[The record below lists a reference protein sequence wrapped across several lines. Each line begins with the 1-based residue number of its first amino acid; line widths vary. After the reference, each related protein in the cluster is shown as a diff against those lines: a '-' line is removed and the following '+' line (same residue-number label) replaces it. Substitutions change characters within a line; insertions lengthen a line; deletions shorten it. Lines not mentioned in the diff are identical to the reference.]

1 MHKVR
6 VFCILFFVFFVVAF
20 QYGCAKKIDSAMS
33 SAGIEDGK
41 AAGSAAKQDKPGGT
55 PGGKADKEA
64 ETKAIGEEGVGKA
77 ASPSEIARE
86 DKGSKPGDTAKGSD
100 LPSMEPAEKKPAV
113 IGEGVVPESGG
124 HRATPLLSEKDG
136 GEIQSPDKENH
147 AAKEEPE
154 SFPEVRVVPES
165 GGHRATPLLSEKD
178 GGEIQSPD
186 KENHAA
192 KENRGPAPESRHDG
206 ISSEVMKKDEEKL
219 VMVPEKET
227 LVASKE
233 EPGAALEGLRKGR
246 EDSGL
251 KDILFD
257 FNSWIIKGDFIGT
270 LEQDAKY
277 LTSNPGLK
285 VQIEGHADERGT
297 NEYNLA
303 LGERRAQSARKFL
316 VDMGVG
322 QERIAIISYGEE
334 RPFCKDH
341 GESCWTMNRRGHFLI
356 IGE

>member
-6 VFCILFFVFFVVAF
+6 VFCILFFVLSVLAF
-20 QYGCAKKIDSAMS
+20 QHGCAKKIDSAMS

-41 AAGSAAKQDKPGGT
+41 TAGAAVKQDKPGGT
-55 PGGKADKEA
+55 PGGRVDKE
-64 ETKAIGEEGVGKA
+64 TNKGIGEEGIGKA
-77 ASPSEIARE
+77 VTP
-86 DKGSKPGDTAKGSD
+86 PGDTSSPGISGSVA
-100 LPSMEPAEKKPAV
+100 PENGGNPATMESIEKKPV
-113 IGEGVVPESGG
+113 IIEGHEGTLRDPATGRGEGKEEMASKEPGAPRKG
-124 HRATPLLSEKDG
+124 G
-136 GEIQSPDKENH
+136 GESI
-147 AAKEEPE
+147 
-154 SFPEVRVVPES
+154 VR
-165 GGHRATPLLSEKD
+165 
-178 GGEIQSPD
+178 
-186 KENHAA
+186 
-192 KENRGPAPESRHDG
+192 PESRQDG

-227 LVASKE
+227 LVAAKE
-233 EPGAALEGLRKGR
+233 EPGQALEALRKGR

-277 LTSNPGLK
+277 LISNPGFK

-303 LGERRAQSARKFL
+303 LGERRAQSTRKFL

-322 QERIAIISYGEE
+322 PERIAIISYGEE

-341 GESCWTMNRRGHFLI
+341 RESCWTINRRGHFLI